1 MQNRKS
7 RLERRGFFIEPAIG
21 SSQLL
26 VFHSPMLLVV
36 ASTLQAIRFFS
47 IL

>member
-1 MQNRKS
+1 MQNQKS
-7 RLERRGFFIEPAIG
+7 RLERRGFFIEPAIV

-26 VFHSPMLLVV
+26 VFQYQVLSVV
-36 ASTLQAIRFFS
+36 ASTLQVAGFFS